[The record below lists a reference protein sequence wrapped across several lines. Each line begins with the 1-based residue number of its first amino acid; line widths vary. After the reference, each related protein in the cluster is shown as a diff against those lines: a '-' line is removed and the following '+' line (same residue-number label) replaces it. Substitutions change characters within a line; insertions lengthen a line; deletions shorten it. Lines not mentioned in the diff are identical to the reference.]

1 MAHAERSPLATAPT
15 VSRRLLPWLVALA
28 VLLIVLAG
36 PDWLTTYPD
45 HLVVP
50 LTGWVDRGLTWF
62 AREATIGGVAIQQIT
77 RSLAALVDTPID
89 AVIVVLAEG
98 WYAGA
103 GLNRTQVVPP
113 LPWLAL
119 GGAVVL
125 LGHRLG
131 GLRLAATA
139 AIGIAFLVTFGLW
152 HNAMITLASVVLSA
166 ALAVAIGLAI
176 GIWSY
181 RSRHVETA
189 ARAVMNVMQ
198 TIPIFAYLIPT
209 LLLFGYGP
217 SAALIATVA
226 YAVPPM
232 VHNTVIALRA
242 VPSEVVEAGI
252 MSGCTP
258 RQSLW
263 QVQLP
268 AALPTLAVGIN
279 QVVMMTLN
287 MVIIASMIGAGG
299 LGYDVLVSLRKL
311 DIGAGLEAGVG
322 IVVLAVILDRLTQAA
337 AHRGAGGGSARRSRF
352 ALWQML
358 SVWVLFAV
366 AAAAFLP
373 ALQDWPDAWTLS
385 TAAIWNDLVSWIN
398 REFYDTLEAFRAFVL
413 LGIMR
418 PLRDF
423 LMAAPWALVIAA
435 VLAVGARLGGVRT
448 AALVGSL
455 ATFVLISGF
464 WQPAMNSLYLIVIS
478 VVLALLI
485 GFPVGVVCALQPR
498 LREAANLFLDT
509 LQTLPTLVY
518 LLPAVMLF
526 RIGDV
531 SAVIAITSYALAPAI
546 RYTMHGIARV
556 PAARLEAAA
565 MSGCS
570 PTQTMLWVRLPSAFP
585 TIVLGINQTIMMAL
599 SMLVIA
605 ALVGTKDLGQ
615 QVLIAL
621 NQSRVGQGIVA
632 GLCVSALALI
642 ADALLKAWAAR
653 LAETRRHQTD
663 GASP

>member
-1 MAHAERSPLATAPT
+1 MAHAERSPLATAPPL
-15 VSRRLLPWLVALA
+15 SRRLLPWLTALA
-28 VLLIVLAG
+28 VLLTVLAG

-50 LTGWVDRGLTWF
+50 LTGWVDWGLTWF

-125 LGHRLG
+125 LGYRLG
-131 GLRLAATA
+131 GMRLAATA

-152 HNAMITLASVVLSA
+152 HNAMVTLASVLLSA
-166 ALAVAIGLAI
+166 AVAVAIGLAI

-181 RSRHVETA
+181 RSRHVETV
-189 ARAVMNVMQ
+189 ARAIMNVMQ

-217 SAALIATVA
+217 SAALIATIA

-232 VHNTVIALRA
+232 VHNTVIALRG

-263 QVQLP
+263 QVHLP

-337 AHRGAGGGSARRSRF
+337 AHRGAGGTARQSRF

-358 SVWVLFAV
+358 TVWVVVAV
-366 AAAAFLP
+366 AAAWLVP
-373 ALQDWPDAWTLS
+373 ALQSWPESWTLS
-385 TAAIWNDLVSWIN
+385 TAVIWNDLVSWIN
-398 REFYDTLEAFRAFVL
+398 REFYDPLEAFRAFVL

-435 VLAVGARLGGVRT
+435 IVAVGARLGGART

-455 ATFVLISGF
+455 ATLVLVSGF
-464 WQPAMNSLYLIVIS
+464 WQPAMNSLYLILIS

-485 GFPVGVVCALQPR
+485 GFPIGVICALQPR

-546 RYTMHGIARV
+546 RYTMHGISQV

-570 PTQTMLWVRLPSAFP
+570 PGQTMLWVRLPSAFP

-632 GLCVSALALI
+632 GICVSALALI

-653 LAETRRHQTD
+653 LAEDRRHQTD
-663 GASP
+663 RASP